1 MALIISQ
8 MEVAGGG
15 ERPTCLPSFV
25 FGLGRLFLGLFS
37 VDRPRINWILSLQM
51 I

>member
-15 ERPTCLPSFV
+15 ERPTFVPRFV
-25 FGLGRLFLGLFS
+25 FGLCRLFLEL
-37 VDRPRINWILSLQM
+37 P
-51 I
+51 